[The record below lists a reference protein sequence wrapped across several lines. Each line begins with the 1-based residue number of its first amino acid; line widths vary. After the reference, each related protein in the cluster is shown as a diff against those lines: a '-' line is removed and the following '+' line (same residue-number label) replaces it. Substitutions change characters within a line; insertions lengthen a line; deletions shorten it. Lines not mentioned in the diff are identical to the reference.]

1 MYSIYSTEY
10 LEQEVSIYNCY
21 VGEDEWRR
29 ITNDIPTTRMF
40 GRIVNEDKSW
50 IVALG
55 QPIRSSIEDAK
66 VMFVPNWMLQQIDLI
81 GIGDSYEVQW
91 MPADVFDISQD
102 IVLRSYDK
110 AYQSHDI
117 QEQLSNELT
126 KLGILQKNTEIRV
139 MLPSLDNY
147 EITFQ
152 IVNLSPASVVL
163 CQGDEVRLEFE
174 EEPIPREPTP
184 IPHPPEILLP
194 DIVIASP
201 SAPPVL
207 PRFNPWRNKDFKPNI
222 S

>member
-10 LEQEVSIYNCY
+10 VEQEVSIYNCY

-40 GRIVNEDKSW
+40 ARIVNEDKSW

-55 QPIRSSIEDAK
+55 QPIRSSIEDPKAI
-66 VMFVPNWMLQQIDLI
+66 FVPNWMLEQIDIL
-81 GIGDSYEVQW
+81 GIGDYYEIQW

-102 IVLRSYDK
+102 IVLKSYDT
-110 AYQSHDI
+110 AYHCEDI

-126 KLGILQKNTEIRV
+126 KLGILQKNTEIRL

-152 IVNLSPASVVL
+152 IVNLSPASIVL

-174 EEPIPREPTP
+174 EETIPRQVTP
-184 IPHPPEILLP
+184 IPPLPEMLIP
-194 DIVIASP
+194 EVDTIIP
-201 SAPPVL
+201 SAPPAL